1 MYTRCSKLIPST
13 INSQYYTVCE
23 KTDISV
29 LVTMTTKLNDNTLL
43 NENPILIN
51 NKHGIDPIP
60 VKWKPKAINE
70 SGWVGHKCNKVIQ

>member
-51 NKHGIDPIP
+51 NKHGIDSIP

-70 SGWVGHKCNKVIQ
+70 SGWVGHRYNKVIQ